1 MAVKPELAVKP
12 VSAPL
17 RTAQA
22 HGDDMVRSRG
32 FEVFARSG
40 FVARAAIYGIIG
52 VLALKLA
59 LGDGGKATNQRGA
72 LETVAHQ
79 PFGHALLIAVAIG
92 LAGYAAWRFARA
104 AIGHGREARDS
115 GFDRVNA
122 VASGIVYAAFCVTAV
137 SVLTGSGSSQS
148 GNPHKATAGV
158 LGWPAGP
165 GLVAAAGGVFLGVAL
180 YQGYKGITKKFLE
193 DSKTEQ
199 MSPGGRRAFT
209 AVGVVGHL
217 SRMVVFGLAG
227 YFLVKAALDY
237 SPSQAVGLDGVLS
250 RLAHNSY
257 GPVLLGIV
265 AAGLIAFA
273 LYSLSDARYRR
284 I

>member
-12 VSAPL
+12 ASAPL

-59 LGDGGKATNQRGA
+59 LGDGAEGDQPARGTRNRRPSVFWSRAPDRGCDRPCRLRGVALRSRGDRPWPRGARQWLRPCQRGS
-72 LETVAHQ
+72 Q
-79 PFGHALLIAVAIG
+79 
-92 LAGYAAWRFARA
+92 R
-104 AIGHGREARDS
+104 
-115 GFDRVNA
+115 DRVRR
-122 VASGIVYAAFCVTAV
+122 
-137 SVLTGSGSSQS
+137 VLRNGRQRPYGSGSSQS
-148 GNPHKATAGV
+148 GNPHKTTAGV

-217 SRMVVFGLAG
+217 SRMVVFGTGRL
-227 YFLVKAALDY
+227 FLGEGGARLQPQLRL
-237 SPSQAVGLDGVLS
+237 SGLTG
-250 RLAHNSY
+250 
-257 GPVLLGIV
+257 
-265 AAGLIAFA
+265 F
-273 LYSLSDARYRR
+273 
-284 I
+284 